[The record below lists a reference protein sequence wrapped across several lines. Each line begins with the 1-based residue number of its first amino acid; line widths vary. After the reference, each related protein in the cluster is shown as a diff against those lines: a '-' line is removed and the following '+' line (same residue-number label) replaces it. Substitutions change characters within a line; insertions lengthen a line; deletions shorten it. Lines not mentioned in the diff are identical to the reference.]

1 MRYTLSID
9 TVRAALQTLA
19 ATKSHEQ
26 LVLYLAIL
34 RLKSRDGEKYT
45 EGDIYSVIKPWLEL
59 PGRKGYPY
67 YRPFASRGK
76 QFWMN
81 GNLAGSFAPSSLR
94 SSRDLFYSSDSA
106 DNTLRLPSV
115 DEIIASLKIKSPVP
129 LWAVTCYFLRNASFI
144 AKTGNWH
151 VSDVLSLAEDY
162 FGISR
167 ADYSDVFDFDLPDE
181 MQSSLAVEGDAGEG
195 GSDNLFL
202 EDESYRHL
210 DAADLG
216 IEVAEIE
223 SQRQSVD
230 GVQGISLGAKTI
242 DTNDQVLVDIIT
254 ALEAYSGVIL
264 SGAPGTSKSYYARRA
279 AEIITGHD
287 DSRMSFVQFHP
298 SYQFED
304 FVQGYR
310 PCEKGSGFEKRN
322 GILLEMCTSAA
333 TDSNKDPYV
342 IVIDELSRGDSQRIF
357 GEALTYVEKSKRGMD
372 FTLPSGDRT
381 TVPDNLYLIATMNPV
396 DRGADDVD
404 LAFGRR
410 FGTIQMEPS
419 TDILRARLQ
428 ELGCPGSI
436 MGGIIEWMNS
446 CNKTCSKLELPGLGH
461 AFFWGVG
468 DLLTLKRSWR
478 LQIKPHLYR
487 LLRFEKNE
495 RDRLIGEFEAFLKSQ
510 ESE

>member
-9 TVRAALQTLA
+9 TVRAALQTLT

-34 RLKSRDGEKYT
+34 RLKSKDGEKYA
-45 EGDIYSVIKPWLEL
+45 EGDVYSVIKPWLDL
-59 PGRKGYPY
+59 PGREGYPY

-81 GNLAGSFAPSSLR
+81 SNLAGSFAPSSLR
-94 SSRDLFYSSDSA
+94 SSRDLFYSSDNA
-106 DNTLRLPSV
+106 LRLPSV
-115 DEIIASLKIKSPVP
+115 GEITTSLKIKSPVP
-129 LWAVTCYFLRNASFI
+129 LWAITCYFLRNASFI
-144 AKTGNWH
+144 AKDGDWH
-151 VSDVLSLAEDY
+151 VSDVLRLADDY
-162 FGISR
+162 FGIAQ
-167 ADYSDVFDFDLPDE
+167 ADFSDVFDFNLPDD
-181 MQSSLAVEGDAGEG
+181 MQSSLEATGEDDGGENDA
-195 GSDNLFL
+195 LIL
-202 EDESYRHL
+202 EDESYRAL
-210 DAADLG
+210 EAVDLG
-216 IEVAEIE
+216 VEVPEIE
-223 SQRQSVD
+223 GPQNGAD
-230 GVQGISLGAKTI
+230 GSREISLGAKTI
-242 DTNDQVLVDIIT
+242 DTNDSVLADIIT

-287 DSRMSFVQFHP
+287 ESRMSFVQFHP

-310 PCEKGSGFEKRN
+310 PCDSGSGFEKRN
-322 GILLEMCTSAA
+322 GIFLGMCISAA
-333 TDSNKDPYV
+333 ADPNKDPYV

-357 GEALTYVEKSKRGMD
+357 GEALTYVEKSKRGME
-372 FTLPSGDRT
+372 FTLPSGDRM

-410 FGTIQMEPS
+410 FGTIQMDPS
-419 TDILRARLQ
+419 TDILRTRLQ
-428 ELGCPGSI
+428 EIGCPGNI

-446 CNKTCSKLELPGLGH
+446 CNKTCSELELPGLGH
-461 AFFWGVG
+461 AFFWEAS
-468 DLLTLKRSWR
+468 DLLALKRLWR

-487 LLRFEKNE
+487 LLRFEKDE
-495 RDRLIGEFEAFLKSQ
+495 RDGLIREFETFLNNQ

>member
-1 MRYTLSID
+1 MRCTLSID
-9 TVRAALQTLA
+9 TVRAALQTLT

-34 RLKSRDGEKYT
+34 RLKSRDGQNYVD
-45 EGDIYSVIKPWLEL
+45 GDVYSVIKPWLEL
-59 PGRKGYPY
+59 PGREDYPY

-81 GNLAGSFAPSSLR
+81 SNLAGSFAPSSLR
-94 SSRDLFYSSDSA
+94 SSRDLFYSSDSS
-106 DNTLRLPSV
+106 DNALRLPSV
-115 DEIIASLKIKSPVP
+115 GEITASLKIKSPVP

-144 AKTGNWH
+144 AKDGDWR
-151 VSDVLSLAEDY
+151 VADVLSLADDY
-162 FGISR
+162 FGINQ
-167 ADYSDVFDFDLPDE
+167 ADYSEVFDFNLPDD
-181 MQSSLAVEGDAGEG
+181 MQSSLEATGEDSEGGDA
-195 GSDNLFL
+195 LIL
-202 EDESYRHL
+202 EDESYRKL
-210 DAADLG
+210 DAMDLG
-216 IEVAEIE
+216 VEVSETE
-223 SQRQSVD
+223 SQRKSVD
-230 GVQGISLGAKTI
+230 GAQGISLGSKTI
-242 DTNDQVLVDIIT
+242 DTNDHVLADIIT

-287 DSRMSFVQFHP
+287 ESRMSFVQFHP

-310 PCEKGSGFEKRN
+310 PCENGSGFEKRG
-322 GILLEMCTSAA
+322 GIFLKMCFSAA
-333 TDSNKDPYV
+333 ADPNKNPYV

-357 GEALTYVEKSKRGMD
+357 GEALTYIEKSKRGME
-372 FTLPSGDRT
+372 FTLPSGDRM

-410 FGTIQMEPS
+410 FGTIQMDPS
-419 TDILRARLQ
+419 TDILRTRLQ

-436 MGGIIEWMNS
+436 MGGVIEWMNS
-446 CNKTCSKLELPGLGH
+446 CNKTCSELELPGLGH
-461 AFFWGVG
+461 AFFWGVS
-468 DLLTLKRSWR
+468 DLLTLKSSWR
-478 LQIKPHLYR
+478 LQIKPHLHR
-487 LLRFEKNE
+487 LLRFEKDE
-495 RDRLIGEFEAFLKSQ
+495 RDRLIREFETFLNNQ

>member
-9 TVRAALQTLA
+9 TVRAALQTLT

-34 RLKSRDGEKYT
+34 RLKSQDGEKYT
-45 EGDIYSVIKPWLEL
+45 EGDVYSVIKPWLEL
-59 PGRKGYPY
+59 PGREGYPY

-81 GNLAGSFAPSSLR
+81 SNLAGSFAPSSLR
-94 SSRDLFYSSDSA
+94 SSRDLFYSSDGS
-106 DNTLRLPSV
+106 DNALRLPSV
-115 DEIIASLKIKSPVP
+115 DEIIASLKIKTPVP
-129 LWAVTCYFLRNASFI
+129 LWAVICYFLRNASFI
-144 AKTGNWH
+144 AKASDWH
-151 VSDVLSLAEDY
+151 VSDVLSLADDY

-167 ADYSDVFDFDLPDE
+167 ADYSDVFDFYLPDD
-181 MQSSLAVEGDAGEG
+181 MQSSLAVEGEDGESG
-195 GSDNLFL
+195 NDNLIL
-202 EDESYRHL
+202 EDESYRKL
-210 DAADLG
+210 GAADLG

-223 SQRQSVD
+223 SQRQSDD
-230 GVQGISLGAKTI
+230 GVQGITFGAETI
-242 DTNDQVLVDIIT
+242 DINDQVLVDIIT

-279 AEIITGHD
+279 AEIITGYNG
-287 DSRMSFVQFHP
+287 SRMSFVQFHP

-310 PCEKGSGFEKRN
+310 PCEKGSGFEKRD
-322 GILLEMCTSAA
+322 GIFLEMCTSAA
-333 TDSNKDPYV
+333 TDPDKNPYV

-357 GEALTYVEKSKRGMD
+357 GEALTYVEKSKRGME

-381 TVPDNLYLIATMNPV
+381 TVPDNLYLIATMNPM

-410 FGTIQMEPS
+410 FGTIQMDPS
-419 TDILRARLQ
+419 TDILRNRLQ
-428 ELGCPGSI
+428 ELDCPGSI

-446 CNKTCSKLELPGLGH
+446 CNTTCSKLELPGLGH
-461 AFFWGVG
+461 AFFWEVS
-468 DLLTLKRSWR
+468 DLLTLKRSWH

-487 LLRFEKNE
+487 LLRFEKDE
-495 RDRLIGEFEAFLKSQ
+495 RDRLIGEFETFLKNQ